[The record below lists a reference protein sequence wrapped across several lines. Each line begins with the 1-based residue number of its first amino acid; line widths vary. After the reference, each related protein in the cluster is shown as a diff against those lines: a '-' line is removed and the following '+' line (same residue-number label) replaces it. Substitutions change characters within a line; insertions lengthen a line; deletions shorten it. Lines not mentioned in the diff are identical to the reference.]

1 MIIEKQKLSLT
12 DFIEQ
17 KRIDFNEVR
26 FMNISEAEKINF
38 LKNKGLL
45 IDKIKKQEQKNLNK
59 SLLVLISGFLFS
71 FTVCYPSFLFFV
83 ILSSI
88 SLGLALKIK
97 DMSIPD
103 SLIDKMK
110 NEWLND
116 KKNEDILKAKI
127 FEATVVDE
135 NTLIFFSKTYGEQE
149 LVKLLMNKEHL
160 TYNDIIIYIEK
171 EKEREAI
178 KGKEIRLT
186 KAIRCMNLKETAHPY
201 NN

>member
-38 LKNKGLL
+38 LKNNGLL
-45 IDKIKKQEQKNLNK
+45 IDKIKKQEQKNGYK
-59 SLLVLISGFLFS
+59 SLLVLFSGLLFS
-71 FTVCYPSFLFFV
+71 VTVCYPSFLFFV

-171 EKEREAI
+171 EKEREVI

>member
-116 KKNEDILKAKI
+116 TKNEDILKAKI

-171 EKEREAI
+171 EKEREVI

>member
-171 EKEREAI
+171 EKEREVI

>member
-171 EKEREAI
+171 EKEREVI

-186 KAIRCMNLKETAHPY
+186 KAIRCMNLKETVHQY